1 MAVIGSYL
9 GNDGKPQDI
18 IGVANVDPATGNTVT
33 GLPPGRAN
41 AAASVPVV
49 SSNEDKLS
57 LDRAAG
63 VYQNGVAYA
72 GATTKGDG
80 VAFSITGAGTVI
92 FAMSGGGTVTLT
104 FPIGSFNVPFA
115 CTNVTAG
122 TATGLTAFK
131 MTL

>member
-1 MAVIGSYL
+1 MGTQTGLAGNKTAEDVAVYGIGGS
-9 GNDGKPQDI
+9 DGTQ
-18 IGVANVDPATGNTVT
+18 ATF
-33 GLPPGRAN
+33 LPPGRA
-41 AAASVPVV
+41 AQTASVPVV
-49 SSNEDKLS
+49 VSNEDKLA

-92 FAMSGGGTVTLT
+92 FAMAGGGTVTLA
-104 FPIGSFNVPFA
+104 FPIGSYVVNFA

-122 TATGLTAFK
+122 TATGLVANK